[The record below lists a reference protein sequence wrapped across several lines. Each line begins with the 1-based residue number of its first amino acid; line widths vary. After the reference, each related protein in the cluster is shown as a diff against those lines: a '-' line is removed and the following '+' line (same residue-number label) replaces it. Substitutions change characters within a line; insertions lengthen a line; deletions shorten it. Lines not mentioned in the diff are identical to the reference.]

1 VNLPN
6 ILTILRILMVPLFV
20 YMLVYGH
27 GRWAL
32 GVFVAAGL
40 TDALDGAIARMWNQ
54 QTTLGRYLD
63 PLADKMLLTSAFI
76 ALAVLSWVPF
86 WLLLIVVSRDIILLL
101 GTVVMHITQG
111 EHDITPSL
119 LGKATTFVQLVAVFL
134 ALLLVTGADVG
145 RYFTASVW
153 VVVVVTV
160 LSGLHYLYRGIR
172 RLNGD
177 LA

>member
-1 VNLPN
+1 MNLPN
-6 ILTILRILMVPLFV
+6 VLTILRILMVPLFV

-27 GRWAL
+27 SGWAL
-32 GVFVAAGL
+32 GIFVTAGL

-54 QTTLGRYLD
+54 QTDLGRYLD
-63 PLADKMLLTSAFI
+63 PLADKLLLASAFI
-76 ALAVLSWVPF
+76 VLGVLAWIPF

-101 GTVVMHITQG
+101 GTVVMHLSQG
-111 EHDITPSL
+111 DHDITPSL

-134 ALLLVTGADVG
+134 ALLMVVGADVST
-145 RYFTASVW
+145 YFGGSVW
-153 VVVVVTV
+153 VVALVTM

-177 LA
+177 LV